1 MFIFYYEFPSFF
13 QLSCQQK
20 CMFLMSI
27 SISYLKNHP
36 KHKCI
41 CYTYQHCYGNLI
53 EWKNLKSVLMTP

>member
-13 QLSCQQK
+13 QLSCV
-20 CMFLMSI
+20 SNEY
-27 SISYLKNHP
+27 ISYLKNHP